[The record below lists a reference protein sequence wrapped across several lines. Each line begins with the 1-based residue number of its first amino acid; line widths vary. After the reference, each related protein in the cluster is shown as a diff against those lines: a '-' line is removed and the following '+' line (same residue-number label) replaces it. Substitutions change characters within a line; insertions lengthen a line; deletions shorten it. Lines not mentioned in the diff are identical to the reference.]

1 MSRTT
6 GKWFCVI
13 NPAANRGN
21 GTRCVP
27 EVRRFLSERNIPH
40 EILVTTQSSEA
51 MPYVVERAADH
62 DVIIAAGG
70 DGTVHEVVN
79 GLMQAYAQS
88 GGQPP
93 KAALGVLPIGSGN
106 DFAKM
111 LQMPKEL
118 RPALEAIATGSRR
131 LIDIGRISVD
141 GDHARYFDNN
151 VGIGFDAY
159 VNYESIQIKSLRG
172 VLIYLAAVF
181 KSLFKYQHPM
191 AEIRINGE
199 TINNKILMMTTGNGS
214 CSGGGFYIT
223 PHAKIDDGWLDVCI
237 VDSRSKLKM
246 LLDLPTVMQGKHD
259 GAPGVRMYRTK
270 NVRIASS
277 ELLPIHADGEVV
289 SMDAHTVELEVMPT
303 AIHAIFAH

>member
-1 MSRTT
+1 
-6 GKWFCVI
+6 
-13 NPAANRGN
+13 
-21 GTRCVP
+21 
-27 EVRRFLSERNIPH
+27 
-40 EILVTTQSSEA
+40 
-51 MPYVVERAADH
+51 
-62 DVIIAAGG
+62 
-70 DGTVHEVVN
+70 
-79 GLMQAYAQS
+79 
-88 GGQPP
+88 
-93 KAALGVLPIGSGN
+93 
-106 DFAKM
+106 
-111 LQMPKEL
+111 
-118 RPALEAIATGSRR
+118 
-131 LIDIGRISVD
+131 
-141 GDHARYFDNN
+141 
-151 VGIGFDAY
+151 
-159 VNYESIQIKSLRG
+159 
-172 VLIYLAAVF
+172 
-181 KSLFKYQHPM
+181 M